1 MRSNKEGGVKTMIL
15 TSLVIS
21 FFISMICTLL
31 LPIVLVVVLLAM
43 RKISVVPLVAGALSF
58 FISQIVLRIPL
69 LQLCATQQWFL
80 SFAMNTLLYTII
92 VGGFSAGLFEETA
105 RLVGASLLKN
115 NRRYQDMIAFG
126 LGHGLCEVVLLV
138 GLGQINNILAC
149 CMIASSDLASTL
161 GVQQDV
167 LQQLT
172 AQLAGTGP
180 AMVYL
185 GIVERISVVVFH
197 LFATS
202 LVFMAVKKKNILLY
216 FAAILAH
223 TAFNT
228 LAAVLLSM
236 TGMWI
241 CEGVLLLLAV
251 PMAWFVHWQKDLPCY
266 RESVAQTST
275 I

>member
-1 MRSNKEGGVKTMIL
+1 MIL
-15 TSLVIS
+15 TSLAVS
-21 FFISMICTLL
+21 FLISMVCTLL

-43 RKISVVPLVAGALSF
+43 RKISAVPLIAGALSF

-80 SFAMNTLLYTII
+80 SFAMNTLLYSVV
-92 VGGFSAGLFEETA
+92 VGGLSAGLFEETA

-138 GLGQINNILAC
+138 GLGQINNILAFS
-149 CMIASSDLASTL
+149 MIVSSDFASAL
-161 GVQQDV
+161 GMQQEV

-172 AQLAGTGP
+172 AQLASIDP

-185 GIVERISVVVFH
+185 GIVERISAVVFH

-202 LVFMAVKKKNILLY
+202 LVFVAVKKKNNLFYL
-216 FAAILAH
+216 AAILAH
-223 TAFNT
+223 TVFNT
-228 LAAVLLSM
+228 LAAVLL
-236 TGMWI
+236 TTAGMWI
-241 CEGVLLLLAV
+241 MEGVLLLLAV
-251 PMAWFVHWQKDLPCY
+251 PMAWFVYRQKKMPY
-266 RESVAQTST
+266 YAETVAQMSA